1 MNQLHQNKESGL
13 RRFPINYADRCVQF
27 NKNVAMPIVLGM
39 ATFSATATYNPA
51 REFMHASA
59 MNFGSCI
66 LCNENSFV
74 NRVASAK
81 IGAKMTPSI
90 ATLNVTTTPIWL
102 EKRMETL
109 RQMQQPTLQ
118 EVRTQLKA
126 SAEIRKKLT
135 DKQLA

>member
-1 MNQLHQNKESGL
+1 
-13 RRFPINYADRCVQF
+13 
-27 NKNVAMPIVLGM
+27 MPIVLGM
-39 ATFSATATYNPA
+39 VTFSATATYHPT
-51 REFMHASA
+51 RELMHASA
-59 MNFGSCI
+59 MNFGSSVF
-66 LCNENSFV
+66 CNENSFV

-81 IGAKMTPSI
+81 IGEKMTPSI
-90 ATLNVTTTPIWL
+90 ATLKVTTTPIWL

-109 RQMQQPTLQ
+109 RQMQQPTLE

>member
-13 RRFPINYADRCVQF
+13 RRLPINYAHRCVQF
-27 NKNVAMPIVLGM
+27 NKSVAMPIVLGM
-39 ATFSATATYNPA
+39 VTFSATATYNPT

-59 MNFGSCI
+59 MNFGSSL

-81 IGAKMTPSI
+81 IGAKMIPSI
-90 ATLNVTTTPIWL
+90 ATLNVTKTPIWL

>member
-1 MNQLHQNKESGL
+1 
-13 RRFPINYADRCVQF
+13 
-27 NKNVAMPIVLGM
+27 MPIVLSM
-39 ATFSATATYNPA
+39 VTFSATAMYDHNPS
-51 REFMHASA
+51 REFTHASA
-59 MNFGSCI
+59 MNFGFNF

-81 IGAKMTPSI
+81 IGVKMLPSI

-102 EKRMETL
+102 ENRMETL

-118 EVRTQLKA
+118 EVRIQLKA